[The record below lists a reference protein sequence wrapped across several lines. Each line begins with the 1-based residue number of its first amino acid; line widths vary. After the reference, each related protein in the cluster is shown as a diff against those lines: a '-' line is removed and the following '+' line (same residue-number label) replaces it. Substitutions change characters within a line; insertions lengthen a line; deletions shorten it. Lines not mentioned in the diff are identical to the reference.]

1 MKRCLAGALLALCAG
16 VTSLANGAEFRSID
30 MVREGKQYRLTSEV
44 FVSAPRAGVYRVLTD
59 YAEFPRLSSAFKSG
73 DVLEPIEDGRG
84 LVYLLMRGCVLFF
97 CKEVAIV
104 QVILVEP
111 DERVEVVVDPRRSDL
126 DYGRAVWTLRDD
138 DDGTLIR
145 YEALLEPQFWIPP
158 VIGPFVIKTAIR
170 TRGIR
175 AARRLEALAAGKPI
189 PEGLVVEGT

>member
-1 MKRCLAGALLALCAG
+1 MRRCLAGALLVCCAG
-16 VTSLANGAEFRSID
+16 VASLACGAEFRSIE
-30 MVREGKQYRLTSEV
+30 MVREGEQYRLSAEV
-44 FVSAPRAGVYRVLTD
+44 FVDAPRSGVYGVLTD
-59 YAEFPRLSSAFKSG
+59 YAEFPRLSSVFRSG

-97 CKEVAIV
+97 CKEVAVV
-104 QVILVEP
+104 QAILVEP
-111 DERVEVVVDPRRSDL
+111 DERIEAVVDPRRSDL

-138 DDGTLIR
+138 GQGTLIG

-175 AARRLEALAAGKPI
+175 AAQRLEAIAAGRPI
-189 PEGLVVEGT
+189 PEKLVVEGT